1 MLLLDFM
8 SSGCHNNSHK
18 IVNTKAKSFNLTL
31 LLPSKLSWDY
41 SKINKCSDLINRWK
55 MTFQSSNIKGRYFLD
70 FVDSNNNVLEPLYS
84 KGST

>member
-1 MLLLDFM
+1 M
-8 SSGCHNNSHK
+8 SSGCHNNPHK

-41 SKINKCSDLINRWK
+41 SKINECSDLINRWK
-55 MTFQSSNIKGRYFLD
+55 MTFQTSDIKGRYFLD
-70 FVDSNNNVLEPLYS
+70 LVDSDNNVLELLYS